1 MPPPHGGNLEA
12 AAARLGCRPRQI
24 LDASASLVP
33 FGPGLELRLPLLQ
46 AAWGLPLRSYPDR
59 SYRRLR
65 AALAS
70 GHGLDPAWVLPGN
83 GAAELFTWAARDAA
97 AAGISLLPQPG
108 FADYQRALACWGGA
122 WRPLPLPL
130 HWPETFPQPF
140 PLALPGATTAGV
152 TSGGATAAGDAA
164 AGHTAR
170 SGGGNDRSGPEAAVL
185 WITNPHNPTGQLWS
199 RASLEPLL
207 ERYALVIVDEAFLPL
222 TLAGEAESLVPLLE
236 RHPNLV
242 VIRSLTKL
250 HAIAGLRLGYALAHP
265 ERLARW
271 ATWRDPWPVNGLAA
285 AVGEA
290 LCGDRP
296 AQRRRRQRWQQRVQH
311 WLAREGPWLQHQLA
325 RIPGLMPL
333 PSATNYLLVR
343 GLRPEASVEC
353 SVERAAAGSRLPRA
367 AACSDAAFSDAACS
381 DAAPLGLVEL
391 RQQLEQRHRILLR
404 DCRSFPGLDGSWLR
418 IGLQDR
424 RGNRRIVQALTSE
437 LSSAARR

>member
-33 FGPGLELRLPLLQ
+33 FGPAPGLRLQLLQ

-59 SYRRLR
+59 AYSRLR
-65 AALAS
+65 SAIAA

-83 GAAELFTWAARDAA
+83 GAAELCTWAARDAA
-97 AAGISLLPQPG
+97 AAGVSLLPQPG

-122 WRPLPLPL
+122 WQPLALPL
-130 HWPETFPQPF
+130 HWDGAFPQPF
-140 PLALPGATTAGV
+140 PEGSPPASPRQPVPPSRARP
-152 TSGGATAAGDAA
+152 AA
-164 AGHTAR
+164 A
-170 SGGGNDRSGPEAAVL
+170 L

-207 ERYALVIVDEAFLPL
+207 ERYALVVVDEAFLPL
-222 TLAGEAESLVPLLE
+222 TLGGEAQSLIPLLA

-250 HAIAGLRLGYALAHP
+250 HAIAGLRLGYALARP

-290 LCGDRP
+290 LCGDQP
-296 AQRRRRQRWQQRVQH
+296 AQRRRRQHWQRRVQR

-325 RIPGLMPL
+325 LIPGLQPL

-343 GLRPEASVEC
+343 GLRADQGAQSPTLANGPAPAEAPALS
-353 SVERAAAGSRLPRA
+353 
-367 AACSDAAFSDAACS
+367 
-381 DAAPLGLVEL
+381 LVAL
-391 RQQLEQRHRILLR
+391 RQQLERRHRILLR
-404 DCRSFPGLDGSWLR
+404 DCRSFPGLDGTWLR

-424 RGNRRIVQALTSE
+424 RGNRRIVQALASSPI
-437 LSSAARR
+437 SSARR